1 MRVLAVVPG
10 PSTHGVVL
18 HALSVARVVGADVQ
32 RGLSR
37 PDPAYDVVHVPFTDA
52 LFGPDIGSAAAAFEQ
67 WAARVD
73 APVVV
78 TLHDVPG
85 LDADPARDA
94 RRRAGYERVS
104 AAADAVVVCST
115 HEADRLDPRPVVVPL
130 PVEPLAAPGPAPA
143 WAGRTTLGVLGFVY
157 PGKGHDRVLAAAAG
171 TGAVVVA
178 LGAASPGHDDL
189 LDRLQAQADDLGV
202 ELLVTGALT
211 EPDLHAAVRAVTVP
225 VAAYA
230 TSGASASLATW
241 IVTGRRPV
249 TTPSPY
255 AAELAAGA
263 PDALLLTHDLHDAVR
278 AALADPGRTWADT
291 HVAGPDVA
299 VAYLAVYRSVLR

>member
-10 PSTHGVVL
+10 PPSHGVVL

-32 RGLSR
+32 PDLGR

-52 LFGPDIGSAAAAFEQ
+52 LFGSDIGSAAVAFEQ

-94 RRRAGYERVS
+94 RRRAGYARVL
-104 AAADAVVVCST
+104 AAADAAIVCSA
-115 HEADRLDPRPVVVPL
+115 HEADRLNPRPVVVPL

-157 PGKGHDRVLAAAAG
+157 PGKGHDRALDAATG
-171 TGAVVVA
+171 TGAAVVA
-178 LGAASPGHDDL
+178 IGAPSPGHDDL
-189 LDRLQAQADDLGV
+189 VERLRAQACELGV

-230 TSGASASLATW
+230 TSGASASLTTW
-241 IVTGRRPV
+241 LAAGRRPV
-249 TTPSPY
+249 TTPSAY
-255 AAELAAGA
+255 AAELA
-263 PDALLLTHDLHDAVR
+263 PKALLLNDHLRAGIA
-278 AALADPGRTWADT
+278 AALADPASTWGPTAT
-291 HVAGPDVA
+291 GPDVA
-299 VAYLAVYRSVLR
+299 TAHLAVYRSVLR